1 VTYDPR
7 RLYGVEV
14 FREAERNFS
23 VGDRLQF
30 RRPFGREAVNGELAT
45 VEKIEG
51 GRFTV
56 RTKDGGAIT
65 IDTRKFR
72 HFDHGYAVTSYL
84 SQGQTSPQEIV
95 HVDTR
100 SSDVLLNR

>member
-1 VTYDPR
+1 
-7 RLYGVEV
+7 
-14 FREAERNFS
+14 
-23 VGDRLQF
+23 
-30 RRPFGREAVNGELAT
+30 AT
-45 VEKIEG
+45 VKKIEG

-65 IDTRKFR
+65 IDPKKFR

-84 SQGQTSPQEIV
+84 SQGQTSPREIV

-100 SSDVLLNR
+100 SSDVQVSRRMARGALARGVKNVLIVTDSLDRLAFARRPTGVR